1 MTDYGNGAFFCIA
14 NMILDSELLL
24 IIILVYN
31 ILTIGTRLTPRCTI
45 IASLLFRA
53 YARASRH
60 VYFNLHP
67 ASSNVGVLECSKT
80 VYRCSAFSNFFLPP
94 NEERKQT
101 LFEVYWGLNASL
113 YCSQQA
119 LNNRFLLLL
128 SISGLY
134 VLLRVKLALWHHI
147 RNGDTIPSIFAQ
159 NRGSASRQACACVW
173 SHWGNMDFLPVRS
186 DLQCCGPLG
195 TEPGLD
201 LRRCGGAI
209 HGEPAATSGALAG
222 PGQSRSRSRAHQL

>member
-113 YCSQQA
+113 YCSQQPWITDFSSSCPSA
-119 LNNRFLLLL
+119 VFTCCWGLNWHYGIIFEMETPYPPSLHKPWLGIQT
-128 SISGLY
+128 S
-134 VLLRVKLALWHHI
+134 LRLCMK
-147 RNGDTIPSIFAQ
+147 
-159 NRGSASRQACACVW
+159 
-173 SHWGNMDFLPVRS
+173 
-186 DLQCCGPLG
+186 PLG
-195 TEPGLD
+195 KHGLS
-201 LRRCGGAI
+201 
-209 HGEPAATSGALAG
+209 PS
-222 PGQSRSRSRAHQL
+222 